1 MKVRENEN
9 EREGETANGERG
21 RERRASGIREKQ
33 IKEAGGVWR
42 RKIEGP
48 LYRTYQR
55 KEEIPLIRRR
65 PDQIMCWLVQS
76 ESAIIHVC
84 VCIEASV

>member
-33 IKEAGGVWR
+33 IKEAEGSVEEKDR
-42 RKIEGP
+42 RAA
-48 LYRTYQR
+48 L
-55 KEEIPLIRRR
+55 
-65 PDQIMCWLVQS
+65 
-76 ESAIIHVC
+76 
-84 VCIEASV
+84 